1 MKGPKK
7 KWQYYILILI
17 LGPLYPPSPAPIP
30 CAGSSRYPPF
40 LSKGGGRV
48 PAPPNPPRILSS
60 YLSPL
65 ASLKTFEINLEKANL
80 FIFYNYKP
88 RELYNLNT
96 SLNYNYT

>member
-40 LSKGGGRV
+40 LSKGGGGSL
-48 PAPPNPPRILSS
+48 PPPTLLAFSLLTFPPL
-60 YLSPL
+60 P
-65 ASLKTFEINLEKANL
+65 
-80 FIFYNYKP
+80 P
-88 RELYNLNT
+88 
-96 SLNYNYT
+96 